1 MTRFALLA
9 LAALAAAPAAAT
21 ELTTPPQHPHPYP
34 MGVPYLVEPAVVQP
48 VIQLRYGILDGR
60 RVLFD
65 PTTMRVVYVLQP

>member
-21 ELTTPPQHPHPYP
+21 ELTTPPPHPHPYP

-65 PTTMRVVYVLQP
+65 PATMRVVYVLQP